1 MLLLLCALLIIHRWY
16 MRRSERRHEKRYSD
30 DGFSY
35 DSPMPPPPP
44 PPPAAAVLG
53 RTKSTRSD
61 ATIIDEMITAAY
73 AAQEAR
79 CGIARRYSLFPPSKD
94 RPDSAVEGGK
104 EEK

>member
-1 MLLLLCALLIIHRWY
+1 

-30 DGFSY
+30 GGFSY
-35 DSPMPPPPP
+35 DTPTRPPPL
-44 PPPAAAVLG
+44 PAAAVVPG

-73 AAQEAR
+73 AAEEAR

-94 RPDSAVEGGK
+94 RLDSAVEGGK